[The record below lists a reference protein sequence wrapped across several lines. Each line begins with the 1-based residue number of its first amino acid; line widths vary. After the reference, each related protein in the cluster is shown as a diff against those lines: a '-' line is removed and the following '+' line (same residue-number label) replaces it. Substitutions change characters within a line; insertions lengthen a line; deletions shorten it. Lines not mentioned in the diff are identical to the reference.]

1 MDLKRML
8 GIDKFSKAWSRTT
21 EWVRGAIQF
30 AWTGVWESRKN
41 NFWISTLKILN
52 LSIRSFLN
60 KNLQSRSM
68 ALTYSTVL
76 AIVPAFALLFAIG
89 RGFGFQNM
97 LEKAIYSYFPSQS
110 KAISAALGFVDSYLK
125 EASQGV
131 FVGIG
136 IVMLLWT
143 LISLLSSIEE
153 SFNRIWDVKQERS
166 FYRKLTDYTAICLMV
181 PIIMVCQS
189 GISIFMSTTIAENFA
204 FLTPVVSVVLDCM
217 PIFLAILAFTLSFL
231 LIPNTKV
238 HFKYALLAGT
248 VCGIAFTILQ
258 LLFVNG
264 QIYVSKYNAIY
275 GSFAFLPLLLI
286 WLQLSWLVLLFGC
299 MLCYSAQNILAF
311 NYTDTAENISA
322 QYMRSVAIVIMTI
335 VMKRQSLG
343 KTPLSVT
350 QIAANYNIPVRM
362 VTFICDRLHS
372 AGMVYY
378 VVEKS
383 DEEGIAPAVDTST
396 FTLGEF
402 LRRLDLIGTSD
413 FIPGFS
419 NRFAKLLA
427 CVKAT
432 LTHPFEEADKQLM
445 AELPLPP
452 SEKRK

>member
-1 MDLKRML
+1 MDLKRIL

-153 SFNRIWDVKQERS
+153 SFNRIWDVKQERT

-264 QIYVSKYNAIY
+264 QIYVSK
-275 GSFAFLPLLLI
+275 
-286 WLQLSWLVLLFGC
+286 
-299 MLCYSAQNILAF
+299 
-311 NYTDTAENISA
+311 
-322 QYMRSVAIVIMTI
+322 
-335 VMKRQSLG
+335 
-343 KTPLSVT
+343 
-350 QIAANYNIPVRM
+350 
-362 VTFICDRLHS
+362 
-372 AGMVYY
+372 
-378 VVEKS
+378 
-383 DEEGIAPAVDTST
+383 
-396 FTLGEF
+396 
-402 LRRLDLIGTSD
+402 
-413 FIPGFS
+413 
-419 NRFAKLLA
+419 
-427 CVKAT
+427 
-432 LTHPFEEADKQLM
+432 
-445 AELPLPP
+445 
-452 SEKRK
+452 